1 MDMLDFRVLGPVS
14 VIRDGAEVAL
24 GGFKR
29 RSLLALLLASG
40 GRVVSTPSIVDA
52 LWEDEPPQSVVS
64 SIQVSVSV
72 LRAAFGERN
81 HAGLLQTVPPGYRL
95 VLAPGQS
102 DLDRFRGECAAGRRE
117 EAAGRAATAAGHY
130 RRALGEWSGRAFE
143 DLAGLRFADELAT
156 QLEEERLAT
165 LDARIRAD
173 LGQGA
178 HHDLVAELAGLVDA
192 YPLRESFWRYLVLAL
207 YRCDR
212 QADALAAYRR
222 LRAHLLDELGVEPS
236 AQVRQLE
243 RQILAQDPALDLP
256 AAGTAGQAATER
268 GDFGLAPAVLEFAD
282 GVRKPV
288 PPTGLRIGRDVSND
302 VVIDDTM
309 VSRKHAVVAPTAAG
323 YAFVDLHSTNG
334 SRIAGQLV
342 VGEQMLAHGV
352 EISIGSARLRFLM
365 TQGAP

>member
-1 MDMLDFRVLGPVS
+1 MDMLDFRVFGTVR
-14 VIRDGAEVAL
+14 VIRDGSEVAL

-40 GRVVSTPSIVDA
+40 GRVVSTASIVDA

-64 SIQVSVSV
+64 SIQVSVSG
-72 LRAAFGERN
+72 LRTALGVRN
-81 HAGLLQTVPPGYRL
+81 HAGLLQTVSPGYRL

-102 DLDRFRGECAAGRRE
+102 DLDRFREHCAAGRRE
-117 EAAGRAATAAGHY
+117 EAAGRAAAEHY

-173 LGQGA
+173 LGEGA

-192 YPLRESFWRYLVLAL
+192 YPLRESFWRHLLLAL

-222 LRAHLLDELGVEPS
+222 LRAHLRDELGVEPS
-236 AQVRQLE
+236 AQVRRLE
-243 RQILAQDPALDLP
+243 QQILAHDPALDVGAAAAAGP
-256 AAGTAGQAATER
+256 AATR
-268 GDFGLAPAVLEFAD
+268 RVDFGLAPAVLELAD
-282 GVRKPV
+282 GIRRTV
-288 PPTGLRIGRDVSND
+288 PPNGLRIGRDVSND
-302 VVIDDTM
+302 VVIDDDM
-309 VSRKHAVVAPTAAG
+309 VSREHAVVAPTAAG
-323 YAFVDLHSTNG
+323 YVLVDLRSTNG

-342 VGEQMLAHGV
+342 VGQELLADGV